1 MASSVFSHL
10 GAAGRTQAQL
20 DDKARI
26 ELIERDRWIDYLR
39 ALQAMSRLE
48 QLMETPQR
56 ERMPYMV
63 IHGES
68 NIGKTLIIRKFQRD
82 HPGSSQETEKIVR

>member
-26 ELIERDRWIDYLR
+26 ELIKRDRWIDYPR

-56 ERMPYMV
+56 ERMPCM
-63 IHGES
+63 
-68 NIGKTLIIRKFQRD
+68 R
-82 HPGSSQETEKIVR
+82 HPWRVEHWQDANHSQIPTRPSEQF

>member
-26 ELIERDRWIDYLR
+26 ELIKRDRWIDYPR

-56 ERMPYMV
+56 GTHAL
-63 IHGES
+63 HG
-68 NIGKTLIIRKFQRD
+68 
-82 HPGSSQETEKIVR
+82 HPWRVEHWQDS

>member
-10 GAAGRTQAQL
+10 SDVTRTKAQL
-20 DDKARI
+20 DDNARI
-26 ELIERDRWIDYLR
+26 ELIKRDRWIDYPR

-48 QLMETPQR
+48 ELLVTPQR
-56 ERMPYMV
+56 ERMPCMV

-68 NIGKTLIIRKFQRD
+68 NIGKTRRIQK
-82 HPGSSQETEKIVR
+82 